1 MTYYL
6 PIVSISE
13 SGFSVKEAKGTFTK
27 GFDFQ
32 EFALADS
39 ARVLLSNNSAYV
51 NLHHVGEFL
60 IFQRIN
66 YADWLKRPIAY
77 ILLENPSGV
86 TYSWHIQDWIG
97 WGHKVYGK
105 QSIYEVI
112 PVSIDSKK
120 VSVDIQTDQHRTVL
134 LFKDPSWV
142 KVDPLIHDAI
152 RALEY

>member
-1 MTYYL
+1 MSYYL
-6 PIVSISE
+6 PIISFSSESISIRE
-13 SGFSVKEAKGTFTK
+13 SKGTSTK
-27 GFDFQ
+27 GFDYQ

-39 ARVLLSNNSAYV
+39 ARVLLSNNAAYV
-51 NLHHVGEFL
+51 NLHHVGEFV

-66 YADWLKRPIAY
+66 YADWLKKPVSY

-86 TYSWHIQDWIG
+86 TYSWNVEDGQG
-97 WGHKVYGK
+97 WGHKARK
-105 QSIYEVI
+105 QSRYEII
-112 PVSIDSKK
+112 PIDITSKK

-142 KVDPLIHDAI
+142 KVDPLVHDAI